1 MRLLFIFAILLA
13 FPVLELWI
21 LIGLAAEY
29 DWWIL
34 GYLILM
40 IVLGWR
46 LIQDE
51 KQQVFSR
58 VAQILATGGT
68 PAGAVFGSA
77 KNLLAG
83 ILLILPGII
92 SDILAAV
99 LLLLPD
105 HPSARFQRKTSDRQ
119 QRPNRA
125 ANDDV
130 IEGEFRRED

>member
-21 LIGLAAEY
+21 LIELAAEY
-29 DWWIL
+29 GWWVL
-34 GYLILM
+34 GYLVVM

-51 KQQVFSR
+51 KQQLFGR

-68 PAGAVFGSA
+68 PARAVFGSA

-105 HPSARFQRKTSDRQ
+105 SPAARVHQSASDPQR
-119 QRPNRA
+119 RPHRA